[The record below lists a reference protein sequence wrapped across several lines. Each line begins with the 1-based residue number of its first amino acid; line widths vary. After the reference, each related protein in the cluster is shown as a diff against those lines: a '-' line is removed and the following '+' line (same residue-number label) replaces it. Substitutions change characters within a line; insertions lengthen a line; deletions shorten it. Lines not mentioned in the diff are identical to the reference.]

1 MPAANLRLK
10 VRGVDLA
17 EIELHGPANSTFVC
31 AARVALEEKGV
42 VYHLIEPDILQAR
55 GFRIGDLL
63 RYLASQQ
70 PKLIAGDFA
79 LYDWESILRYVDEAH
94 DGPALQPTE
103 AKLRGLMVELQA
115 IIRDYLHPIAIGR
128 IATQRLFAPF
138 LGAAPDLHV
147 VEEAVGPLQ
156 DALSAIEQISA
167 SAHDGES
174 AEMLLGARVTLADI
188 ALMPIAAYL
197 TMTPEGQA
205 AIAASRRLSRW
216 WLSVSRRPS
225 LARSWPGLG

>member
-1 MPAANLRLK
+1 
-10 VRGVDLA
+10 LA
-17 EIELHGPANSTFVC
+17 DIELYGPANSSFVC

-42 VYHLIEPDILQAR
+42 PYHLIEPDILRAR
-55 GFRIGDLL
+55 GFRLADLL
-63 RYLASQQ
+63 RYLAAQQ
-70 PKLIAGDFA
+70 PRLVDGDFA
-79 LYDWESILRYVDEAH
+79 LHESDAILRYVDEAYN
-94 DGPALQPTE
+94 GPALQP
-103 AKLRGLMVELQA
+103 ADPKSRALMAEIQA
-115 IIRDYLHPIAIGR
+115 IIREYLHPAAIGK

-138 LGAAPDLHV
+138 LGTPSDPGILAEGVQPMT
-147 VEEAVGPLQ
+147 
-156 DALSAIEQISA
+156 DALAVIEQLSLA
-167 SAHDGES
+167 AHDGER
-174 AEMLLGARVTLADI
+174 AEMLVGPQVTLADI

>member
-1 MPAANLRLK
+1 LP
-10 VRGVDLA
+10 
-17 EIELHGPANSTFVC
+17 EIELHGPANSSLVC

-42 VYHLIEPDILQAR
+42 LYQLIEPDILQSR
-55 GFRIGDLL
+55 GFRLADLL

-70 PKLIAGDFA
+70 PKLVIGDFA
-79 LYDWESILRYVDEAH
+79 LHDGDSILRYVDEAH
-94 DGPALQPTE
+94 DGPALQPTDPKVR
-103 AKLRGLMVELQA
+103 ALMVEIQGV
-115 IIRDYLHPIAIGR
+115 IRDYLHPAAIGK

-138 LGAAPDLHV
+138 LGGTTDMRI
-147 VEEAVGPLQ
+147 VEEAVTPVT
-156 DALSAIEQISA
+156 DALNAIEQISGV
-167 SAHDGES
+167 AHDGEA
-174 AEMLLGARVTLADI
+174 AEMLLGAQVSLADI

-197 TMTPEGQA
+197 TMTPEGQT